1 MIKSYLDANVLLGI
15 TLNKKNECGQYTL
28 ATKIFDEIKSGQRHA
43 VISSLTLTE
52 ILFVLKT
59 YFGKNESELMGRSN
73 DERIE
78 YVNEQSKKMYDKLT
92 SKLLQLPNVKFDDG
106 NNMDS
111 KKLFD
116 NALEIMKNVK
126 GKIKSL
132 NQCQQ
137 CGADN
142 VKNYKFKGAGVDDIL
157 HALMAKNMG
166 CDELIT
172 FDKDYDEL
180 DDFDEF
186 KSLSIKVCK

>member
-1 MIKSYLDANVLLGI
+1 MLLAI
-15 TLNKKNECGQYTL
+15 TLDEKNKGWQYTL
-28 ATKIFDEIKSGQRHA
+28 SNKIFDEIKSGQRHA
-43 VISSLTLTE
+43 VISSLTLME

-73 DERIE
+73 DERIK
-78 YVNEQSKKMYDKLT
+78 YVNEQSKKMYDKLI

-106 NNMDS
+106 NDMDS

-116 NALEIMKNVK
+116 NALEIMKNVG
-126 GKIKSL
+126 GKINFR
-132 NQCQQ
+132 NQCRQ

-157 HALMAKNMG
+157 HALMAKNMK

-180 DDFDEF
+180 GDFDEF
-186 KSLSIKVCK
+186 KSLSIKICK